1 MAKKK
6 TKKTKK
12 SSNSTKIL
20 KYVAW
25 FLAVVALILS
35 SVVIG
40 YYFGYDEGN
49 SLIIRHE
56 KIKKE
61 KIVPKKELTSLKK
74 KEKSVSKRLQEV
86 LKKETKPR
94 YIYADHELDYNK
106 TAVVPKAIPKPRRL
120 IVGKPKLAIIIDDV
134 STKKQVREINSLG
147 LILTKSF
154 LPPRPAR
161 PDSAKLAA
169 ASKFYMVH
177 LPLEAMSFH
186 AEEPNTLRITDSQKK
201 ISARI
206 KEIKKL
212 FPRVQYINNHTGS
225 KFTSDEIAMNKLIYA
240 LKRNNI
246 SFIDS
251 RTIASTK
258 APKVLKNFGLKY
270 VSRDVFLDH
279 EMDVDYV
286 LSQIKKAIKYAKTHG
301 SCIAIGHP
309 HPNTLKALRES
320 KKLFDDVELV
330 YVYQVY

>member
-1 MAKKK
+1 MPKQK
-6 TKKTKK
+6 TRKTRKTRKK
-12 SSNSTKIL
+12 SNNSTKIL
-20 KYVAW
+20 KYIAW
-25 FLAVVALILS
+25 FLAVIALVLS
-35 SVVIG
+35 SIVAG
-40 YYFGYDEGN
+40 YYFGYDDGSSKIMKHETIEVKK
-49 SLIIRHE
+49 SL
-56 KIKKE
+56 
-61 KIVPKKELTSLKK
+61 PK
-74 KEKSVSKRLQEV
+74 KEKSVNKRLKEV
-86 LKKETKPR
+86 LKKETKTKH
-94 YIYADHELDYNK
+94 IYADHELDYNK
-106 TAVVPKAIPKPRRL
+106 TAIIPKAIAKPRKL
-120 IVGKPKLAIIIDDV
+120 TIGKPKLAIIIDDV
-134 STKKQVREINSLG
+134 STRKEVKEINSLG
-147 LILTKSF
+147 LVLTKSF

-186 AEEPNTLRITDSQKK
+186 AEEPKTLRITDSQEK

-225 KFTSDEIAMNKLIYA
+225 KFTSDERAMNRLIYA

-258 APKVLKNFGLKY
+258 APKVMKNFGLKY

-286 LSQIKKAIKYAKTHG
+286 RSQIKKAIKFAKVHG

-309 HPNTLKALRES
+309 HPNTLRALRES
-320 KKLFDDVELV
+320 KKLFNDVDLV